1 MLMLLSFWFIELEAL
16 GDDFL
21 GEDEDTSYLDAVSA
35 PDPPTN
41 VPGGSKEDGVKLDE
55 FGLPVLNS

>member
-21 GEDEDTSYLDAVSA
+21 GGA
-35 PDPPTN
+35 PDPTTN
-41 VPGGSKEDGVKLDE
+41 VLGGSKEDGVKLDE
-55 FGLPVLNS
+55 F